1 MITIN
6 AYPEGLDLYIIKET
20 EDKYYRFDYPLVVV
34 YWLYT
39 AYFTINDRIN
49 NVHLLTKYFN
59 RFFMTSDTNFY
70 EQLTGFSEFTQFT
83 ELERYSPLPS
93 DWYVLITDVTGSTNA
108 IENGLYKEVNSLGVA
123 SIVALLNAVA
133 PLKVPY
139 VFGGDGATVC
149 IPPSSKAAAESA
161 LVAAKQMAKKNFGL
175 DLRIGMVS
183 MNDIEAAGHQI
194 LVGKYQPS
202 AYFQQAMFQ
211 GDGLRH
217 AESLIKD
224 PEQDN
229 PFQQAMFQGDGLSHA
244 ESLIKDPSKDNP
256 FIISEEQI
264 EANGSFEG
272 FECRWN
278 EIPSPHEETVAI
290 LVQVLEK
297 DIVAKEI
304 IYQEVSQ
311 KILNIYGDEKEHHP
325 LRMEKLSLTNS
336 AKKLS
341 NEVKV
346 RVASLNFW
354 SRCRYI
360 LKLELLSCVGRY
372 LMRKKVKTENTDWGN
387 YKQILIENS
396 DYRKFDEV
404 LRMIISGTLEQR
416 NQLTV
421 YLEQLH
427 KEKKIV
433 FGIHAS
439 PNALITCLVFNYDT
453 DHVHFLDGADGGYAM
468 AAKDMKKQL
477 KELYSS

>member
-6 AYPEGLDLYIIKET
+6 AYPEGQDLYILKET
-20 EDKYYRFDYPLVVV
+20 EDKYYRFDYLLVVV
-34 YWLYT
+34 YWLST

-108 IENGLYKEVNSLGVA
+108 IEDGLYKEVNSLGVA

-211 GDGLRH
+211 GDGL
-217 AESLIKD
+217 
-224 PEQDN
+224 
-229 PFQQAMFQGDGLSHA
+229 SHA

-278 EIPSPHEETVAI
+278 EIPSPHEETIAI